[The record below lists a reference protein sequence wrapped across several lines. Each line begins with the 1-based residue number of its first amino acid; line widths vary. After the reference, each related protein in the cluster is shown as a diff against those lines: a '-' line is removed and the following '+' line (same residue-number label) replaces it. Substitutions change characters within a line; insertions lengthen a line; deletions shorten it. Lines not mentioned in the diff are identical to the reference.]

1 MGNPR
6 NFGGGGAQI
15 KKRQPNA
22 TPNFL
27 DEEEE
32 EEEEEECAKS
42 IERDAQF
49 LEKED
54 PRTNTALWMD

>member
-6 NFGGGGAQI
+6 KIGGGGAQI

-27 DEEEE
+27 DEEE